1 MTPLRVLAV
10 GDHFLQGDLLA
21 QTLRTHV
28 TARELDVAV
37 LTTAWPLEPYG
48 PVGEVDEA
56 SGSEE
61 AVAEAIAGAEVAVV
75 HHAPVTRRVLEAAHE
90 LRIVVCT
97 RGGPVN
103 VNLDAATERGVAVSY
118 APGRNAPAAAE
129 YAVGLLLAATRHI
142 PETHEALRDGAWRG
156 DYYAW
161 DRSGLELGGTTV
173 GLIGYGA
180 IGRRVALLLH
190 AFGARVLVA
199 DPYLDGAEV
208 DVGERVEVSELLE
221 RSEVVSLHA
230 RLSEETRGMIG
241 RAEIARMPRGS
252 VLVNTA
258 RGELLDTAALCD
270 ALDSGHLAAA
280 ALDVFEQEPLPADS
294 RLLRTPHLVAT
305 PHLAGATRQTAQR
318 AARMAAEEVAR
329 YAGGQPLRHVANPAV
344 LSRVSDPT
352 AR

>member
-10 GDHFLQGDLLA
+10 GDHFVQGDILA
-21 QTLRTHV
+21 EALRAHV
-28 TARELDVAV
+28 TARELDVAI

-48 PVGEVDEA
+48 QVGEVDEA
-56 SGSEE
+56 SGSED
-61 AVAEAIAGAEVAVV
+61 AVAEAIVGAEVAVV
-75 HHAPVTRRVLEAAHE
+75 HHAPVTRRVLEAADE

-103 VNLDAATERGVAVSY
+103 VNLDAATQRGVAVSY

-129 YAVGLLLAATRHI
+129 YAIGLLLAAMRRI
-142 PETHEALRDGAWRG
+142 PETHAALREGAWRG

-161 DRSGLELGGTTV
+161 DRAGLELEGATV

-180 IGRRVALLLH
+180 IGRRVARLLH
-190 AFGARVLVA
+190 AFGAQILVA
-199 DPYLDGAEV
+199 DPYLDGAELE
-208 DVGERVEVSELLE
+208 VGERVEVSELLE
-221 RSEVVSLHA
+221 RSQVVSLHA
-230 RLSEETRGMIG
+230 RLSDETRGMIG

-280 ALDVFEQEPLPADS
+280 ALDVFEQEPLPSDS
-294 RLLRTPHLVAT
+294 RLLRTPRVVAT
-305 PHLAGATRQTAQR
+305 PHLAGATRQTARR
-318 AARMAAEEVAR
+318 AARIAAEEVAR
-329 YAGGQPLRHVANPAV
+329 YASGEPLRHVANPAV

-352 AR
+352 AP

>member
-10 GDHFLQGDLLA
+10 GDHFVKGDLLA
-21 QTLRTHV
+21 DAVRAHA
-28 TARELDVAV
+28 TARRLEIATM
-37 LTTAWPLEPYG
+37 TTPWPLEPYG
-48 PVGEVDEA
+48 EVAEVHEA
-56 SGSEE
+56 SGSED
-61 AVAEAIAGAEVAVV
+61 ALAEAIAGAEVAVV
-75 HHAPVTRRVLEAAHE
+75 HHAPVTRRVLEAAGE

-103 VNLDAATERGVAVSY
+103 VNLDAATRRGVAVSY

-129 YAVGLLLAATRHI
+129 YAIGLLLAAIRRI
-142 PETHEALRDGAWRG
+142 PETHAALREGTWRG
-156 DYYAW
+156 DDYAW
-161 DRSGLELGGTTV
+161 DRAGLELGGTTV

-180 IGRRVALLLH
+180 IGQRVARLLH
-190 AFGARVLVA
+190 AFDAEVLVA
-199 DPYLDGAEV
+199 DPYLGEPLAI
-208 DVGERVEVSELLE
+208 GERVEVGELLE
-221 RSEVVSLHA
+221 RSQVVSLHA
-230 RLSEETRGMIG
+230 RLSDETRGMIG

-294 RLLRTPHLVAT
+294 RLLRTPGLVAT
-305 PHLAGATRQTAQR
+305 PHLAGATRQTARR
-318 AARMAAEEVAR
+318 AARIAAEEVAR
-329 YAGGQPLRHVANPAV
+329 YASGAPLRHVANPAV
-344 LSRVSDPT
+344 LSRVGAPS